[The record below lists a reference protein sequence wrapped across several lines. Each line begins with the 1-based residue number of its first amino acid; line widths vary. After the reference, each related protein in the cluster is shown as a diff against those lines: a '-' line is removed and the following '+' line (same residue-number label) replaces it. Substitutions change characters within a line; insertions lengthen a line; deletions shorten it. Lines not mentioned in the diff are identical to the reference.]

1 MRSHFRISSTA
12 AVACAV
18 SGATALMASHCSG
31 QTILASDSAS
41 DPAYSGGWAAGQN
54 GGTGF
59 GAWSFNGTDP
69 TPAGTYQGISTSSS
83 LGTSWALM
91 ANSTSSGLANAG
103 RSINGGLQ
111 AGQMFQTVIQN
122 PVNNNGGGYTYRG
135 FDILFT
141 SGTDNN
147 VGGDNTSALRLS
159 VFDFYNASMNWTIN
173 DATHTSSALHTGL
186 SGITTGASGMIVDL
200 TLNSSTD
207 YTLTLAPQSSP
218 NSPYYSVS
226 GTIAS
231 PIDYVDFRNYNT
243 TSSGP
248 TDTADNFNVGSM
260 EIMAVPEPSV
270 FSLCG
275 VGIASL
281 LLYRRKK

>member
-18 SGATALMASHCSG
+18 SGATALLTGHCSG
-31 QTILASDSAS
+31 QVLALDTAS

-69 TPAGTYQGISTSSS
+69 TPAGTYQGLSTSSS

-91 ANSTSSGLANAG
+91 VHDSNSGLANAG
-103 RSINGGLQ
+103 RSITGGLQ
-111 AGQMFQTVIQN
+111 AGQMFQTIIQN
-122 PVNNNGGGYTYRG
+122 PVNNNGAGYTFRG

-141 SGTDNN
+141 SATDNN

-159 VFDFYNASMNWTIN
+159 VFDFYNAAMNWTIN
-173 DATHTSSALHTGL
+173 DATHTSTPVHTGV

-207 YTLTLAPQSSP
+207 YTLSLAPESSP
-218 NSPYYSVS
+218 NSPYYTFS
-226 GTIAS
+226 GTLAS
-231 PIDYVDFRNYNT
+231 PINYVDFRNYNT
-243 TSSGP
+243 PSSALS
-248 TDTADNFNVGSM
+248 DTANNFNIGSM
-260 EIMAVPEPSV
+260 EVMAVPEPTT
-270 FSLCG
+270 L
-275 VGIASL
+275 SL
-281 LLYRRKK
+281 LGLGALGLMLRRRK